1 MSGLAIREI
10 NKAYGPI
17 NALSNISLDVENG
30 KFLCL
35 LGPSGCGKSTLL
47 RIIAGLEDASRG
59 QILLDG
65 RDITNEPAHM
75 RNFGMVF
82 QSLALFPHLSV
93 SENIAFALRI
103 RGASKH
109 VQKMEVERLLSLV
122 HLPGVADR
130 SITQLSGGQRQRVA
144 IARALALKPK
154 LFLLDEPMS
163 ALDAKLREAMQVE
176 LKRLQQEL
184 GITTFLV
191 THDQKEAMTT
201 ADLVVLMSGGIIQ
214 QVAPPLEI
222 YRNPANAFVA
232 DFIGAANLME
242 GRVVSPGRV
251 GVPGGTVA
259 INEAPTS
266 GAFTFSV
273 RPEDLELHDEASH
286 SSFFGHIA
294 FTRHLGSGIEVNV
307 TVEGMEKD
315 VVVALPSR
323 HESGLTVGRPV
334 HVHVN
339 GATCVV
345 LR

>member
-17 NALSNISLDVENG
+17 TALSNISLDVENG

-65 RDITNEPAHM
+65 RDITNEPAHK
-75 RNFGMVF
+75 RDFGMVF

-93 SENIAFALRI
+93 GENIAFALRI
-103 RGASKH
+103 RGASKD
-109 VQKMEVERLLSLV
+109 VQKAEVERLLSLV

-201 ADLVVLMSGGIIQ
+201 ADLVVLMSGGVIQ

-232 DFIGAANLME
+232 DFIGAANLIQ
-242 GRVVSPGRV
+242 GHVVSPGRV
-251 GVPGGTVA
+251 SVPGGTVT
-259 INEAPTS
+259 IDDAPAS

-273 RPEDLELHDEASH
+273 RPEDLELHDEASD
-286 SSFFGHIA
+286 SSFFGQIA
-294 FTRHLGSGIEVNV
+294 FARHLGSGIEINIA
-307 TVEGMEKD
+307 VEGMERD
-315 VVVALPSR
+315 IVVALPSR
-323 HESGLTVGRPV
+323 QESGLTLGRPV
-334 HVHVN
+334 HVRVN

>member
-1 MSGLAIREI
+1 MSGLMIREI
-10 NKAYGPI
+10 HKSYGPVP
-17 NALSNISLDVENG
+17 ALSDISLNVENG

-47 RIIAGLEDASRG
+47 RIIAGLENTSRG
-59 QILLDG
+59 QIFLDG
-65 RDITNEPAHM
+65 RDITKVPTHQ

-93 SENIAFALRI
+93 GENIAFALSI
-103 RGASKH
+103 RGASRE
-109 VQKMEVERLLSLV
+109 VQKREVERLLDLV
-122 HLPGVADR
+122 HLPGVAER
-130 SITQLSGGQRQRVA
+130 SIMQLSGGQRQRVA

-184 GITTFLV
+184 GITTLLV

-214 QVAPPLEI
+214 QVAPPFEM
-222 YRNPANAFVA
+222 YQKPANAFVA
-232 DFIGAANLME
+232 GFIGATNLIE
-242 GRVVSPGRV
+242 ARSLGGGRVQVA
-251 GVPGGTVA
+251 GGTVA
-259 INEAPTS
+259 IEQTHPS
-266 GAFTFSV
+266 GTFTFSV
-273 RPEDLELHDEASH
+273 RPEDLHLQDEAS
-286 SSFFGHIA
+286 SSSIAGRIA
-294 FTRHLGSGIEVNV
+294 FTRHLGASIEVNV
-307 TVEGMEKD
+307 AVDGRDKD
-315 VVVALPSR
+315 LVVAVPARDDSNLSI
-323 HESGLTVGRPV
+323 GRPV

>member
-1 MSGLAIREI
+1 MSGLVIREI
-10 NKAYGPI
+10 HKSYGPVP
-17 NALSNISLDVENG
+17 ALSDISLNVENG

-47 RIIAGLEDASRG
+47 RIIAGLEASSRG

-65 RDITNEPAHM
+65 RDITKVPPHL
-75 RNFGMVF
+75 RDFGMVF

-93 SENIAFALRI
+93 GGNIAFALGI
-103 RGASKH
+103 RGASRE
-109 VQKMEVERLLSLV
+109 VQKREVERLLELV
-122 HLPGVADR
+122 HLPGIAER
-130 SITQLSGGQRQRVA
+130 SIMQLSGGQRQRVA

-184 GITTFLV
+184 GITTLLV

-214 QVAPPLEI
+214 QVAPPLEM
-222 YRNPANAFVA
+222 YRKPANPFVA
-232 DFIGAANLME
+232 GFIGATNLIDATSLGG
-242 GRVVSPGRV
+242 GRVQVAGATVTIEQAPPV
-251 GVPGGTVA
+251 GQ
-259 INEAPTS
+259 
-266 GAFTFSV
+266 FTFSV
-273 RPEDLELHDEASH
+273 RPEDLHLQDEAS
-286 SSFFGHIA
+286 SSSLAGQIA
-294 FTRHLGSGIEVNV
+294 FTRHLGASIEVSV
-307 TVEGMEKD
+307 SVDGMERD
-315 VVVALPSR
+315 LVVAVPAR
-323 HESGLTVGRPV
+323 QESSLSIGRPV

-339 GATCVV
+339 SATCVV

>member
-10 NKAYGPI
+10 NKAYGPVT
-17 NALSNISLDVENG
+17 ALSNISLDVEHG

-65 RDITNEPAHM
+65 RDITSEPAHK
-75 RNFGMVF
+75 RDFGMVF

-93 SENIAFALRI
+93 GENIAFALRI
-103 RGASKH
+103 RGASKN
-109 VQKMEVERLLSLV
+109 VQKGEVERLLSLV
-122 HLPGVADR
+122 HLPGVAER

-201 ADLVVLMSGGIIQ
+201 ADLVVLMSGGVIQ

-232 DFIGAANLME
+232 DFIGAANLIQ

-251 GVPGGTVA
+251 SVPGGTVT
-259 INEAPTS
+259 IDDAPAS

-273 RPEDLELHDEASH
+273 RPEDLELHDEASD
-286 SSFFGHIA
+286 SSLFGHIA
-294 FTRHLGSGIEVNV
+294 FARHLGSGIEVNIA
-307 TVEGMEKD
+307 VEGMERD
-315 VVVALPSR
+315 IVVALPAR
-323 HESGLTVGRPV
+323 HESNLTVGRPV
-334 HVHVN
+334 HVRVN